1 MIDYISEKQV
11 SISEFKTPFKTD
23 LLSDNRWVRLA
34 AIVPWDTFANLY
46 ISLMNTTQGRP
57 GISPR
62 IVLGALII
70 KHKENLSDEKTIQAI
85 QENIYM
91 QFFVG
96 LEGFQTKKIFDS
108 SLFVTIRKRIGK
120 TEFDQLNTQLIK
132 SLSQEKDTQNN
143 SKKKEDENHPPN
155 RGKLQADATV
165 ADQYI
170 TFPTDAK
177 LLNSSRK
184 KLDEMID
191 KLYLYDDKK
200 MVKPR
205 TYKRVLD
212 TAFLNYSKKKNKGK
226 SAHRKMKRKLLEG
239 VNRNLNFVKTML
251 PNTATLEMGK
261 DYPLSKKELALLKV
275 IETVYLQQK
284 QMYDDNTNTCKDRIV
299 SIYQAHVRPILRGK
313 QNARVEFGS
322 KLGVSLDNGFAY
334 LNHLSWNAY
343 HEGKDLIN
351 QVEEYFRIHGHYP
364 DLVQVDKAYSTRE
377 NRNWLKERNIRITA
391 PQLGR
396 KTKQE
401 PNQYQKAKRKKE
413 AAERNHIEAKFGQG
427 KNGYNLNKIR
437 AKLKATSETWISC
450 IFFVMNLINY
460 QKKSSF
466 GAIFY
471 HLSSKLLSFIKA
483 RETLNIYS
491 NFILSILRKKTT
503 FNIAN

>member
-1 MIDYISEKQV
+1 MIDYISEKQL
-11 SISEFKTPFKTD
+11 SISEFKTPFNTS
-23 LLSDNRWVRLA
+23 LLTDNRWIKLA
-34 AIVPWDTFANLY
+34 SIVPWETFANLY
-46 ISLMNTTQGRP
+46 ISLMNTSQGRP

-70 KHKENLSDEKTIQAI
+70 KHKENLSDEKTILAI

-96 LEGFQTKKIFDS
+96 LEGFQTHKIFDP

-120 TEFDQLNTQLIK
+120 TAFDDLNTQLIK
-132 SLSQEKDTQNN
+132 SLSHKKDVKNN
-143 SKKKEDENHPPN
+143 LKKKEGENHPPN
-155 RGKLQADATV
+155 SGKLQADATV

-191 KLYLYDDKK
+191 KLYHYHDKK
-200 MVKPR
+200 IVKPR
-205 TYKRVLD
+205 TYKRTLD
-212 TAFLNYSKKKNKGK
+212 TAFLNYSKKKNKSK
-226 SAHRKMKRKLLEG
+226 SIHRKMKRKLLES
-239 VNRNLNFVKTML
+239 VNRNLNFVKNLL
-251 PNTATLEMGK
+251 PDNTVLAMGK
-261 DYPLSKKELALLKV
+261 QYPLSQKDIALLEIIKTLY
-275 IETVYLQQK
+275 EQQK
-284 QMYDDNTNTCKDRIV
+284 QMYDTNTNTCKERIV

-313 QNARVEFGS
+313 QNARVEFGA

-351 QVEEYFRIHGHYP
+351 QVEQYFKIHGYYP

-377 NRNWLKERNIRITA
+377 NRKWLKERNIRITA

-396 KTKQE
+396 KPKKE
-401 PNQYQKAKRKKE
+401 INQYQKAKRKKE
-413 AAERNHIEAKFGQG
+413 ASERNHIEAKFGQG

-437 AKLKATSETWISC
+437 AKLKTTSESWVSC

-466 GAIFY
+466 TILFY
-471 HLSSKLLSFIKA
+471 KLINEIQLLIKGRALQDNKSLFIDSLSM
-483 RETLNIYS
+483 
-491 NFILSILRKKTT
+491 KKTS
-503 FNIAN
+503 FSVLR